1 MANTIGGATIE
12 LAVDSSGVESG
23 LDRVDGAVKRTGR
36 TLDSLRTQGGGALD
50 RIGTG
55 ADTAANR
62 VDKAT
67 RNMISQFERF
77 NSSLVTGKKVGSEFL
92 EELARSRGADMMKL
106 APLIAQTRELEAT
119 QLRAKASTEAAAAA
133 QQAAAEA
140 SRVQAAALREVAQAQ
155 AGKDSY
161 VAGLREQIALYG
173 KSTEEVLRYRAAQAG
188 AAEAAGPLILQLQ
201 NMRAAH
207 DAITESTRLEA
218 QAQRQVAQAQANK
231 DGFLSALREQVALHG
246 KSAEEVLRYRAALA
260 GAAADAEPMIQSI
273 TRMRAAQ
280 EAAAASAKAA
290 ADAQQAATQAQAK
303 GDAFLLSLRE
313 QVALYGKSTEE
324 VLRYKA
330 AQAGAANTAEPQ
342 IQKLQQLKVAQE
354 AVTEAARLAAAA
366 QQQAA
371 QAQSNRDTM
380 LAGLREQIALY
391 GKSTEEVLRYRAA
404 QAGAAGA
411 AEPLI
416 QELQRQK
423 VAQDAVMEATR
434 LAAAAQQQ
442 AAQQQVAG
450 TTMVA
455 SLREQIALYGKTTEE
470 VLRYKA
476 AQAGVAG
483 AAEPHIQELQRLKLA
498 EDAVTAAAKAAA
510 EAQRQAA
517 AAQTGR
523 DSFVAGLQQQAA
535 AIGKS
540 RSELLELQAAQM
552 GVTAQ
557 AAPFIAKLREV
568 EQGLNHAGMSARATA
583 AAMRGVPA
591 QFTDIIVSIQ
601 GGQNPMTVL
610 LQQGG
615 QLKDMFGGLGAAA
628 KALGGYVLG
637 LINPYTIAAAAAA
650 VLAAAFIQ
658 GRNEAIAYNKALIMA
673 GNTATTTSNQL
684 ADMARNISKG
694 VGTQGA
700 AAEAVLAM
708 VATGKVAAGNLEQ
721 FSTTAI
727 KAQRALGQSVGD
739 TAAQF
744 ADLAKAPAATLLKL
758 DETFNFLTADV
769 YKQVKALELQ
779 GRTVEAGT
787 LAQKEW
793 NKTLG
798 DVSGKVTENLG
809 SLQKAWKWVSDGAKE
824 AWDSMLNVG
833 REESLEDQ
841 LAAVQKRL
849 ATSSEAASGKLPNGL
864 TAGAE
869 TRSPAYAKRLAED
882 LALEAILKSQIATE
896 KAGIAPKETANK
908 LREAGLKWVQD
919 EEKYLTRVQLREQ
932 EIAKTSIQGAALVAA
947 GSIKQS
953 ELDGRLGAIRIKYA
967 DTYNLSIDAQIEL
980 LKRRS
985 VVEEEAAKRSMTT
998 LGSDRAA
1005 GLATSLLAEFKYAE
1019 DVEKRDQ
1026 EAFARRKKLL
1036 EKELALTAG
1045 KPNSAKEQTGLRGTI
1060 AEVDAQALS
1069 RTLQLKDDI
1078 RVLDIKDTKQAAA
1091 SLADLADK
1099 RAADLQAIRAQL
1111 QAQKDANDLI
1121 GKSAIEVNSFNKA
1134 QTEEVAKR
1142 LENEASIIGANEAR
1156 SDEAAKMR
1164 ETAAAVRELG
1174 AEKARGLTLSAGTD
1188 VAKAKELLDI
1198 LVAVDNAAKQAAQGM
1213 TESFGRVGSA
1223 IGGLTTA
1230 LSGYAV
1236 QQMTIAAQLA
1246 SIKADPKNGA
1256 DKIAQAEL
1264 AATKASA
1271 TAKVKSYADMATAA
1285 KGFFKEN
1292 TAGYKVM
1299 EGAEKAFRAYQ
1310 MAQEIQAMVTKSG
1323 LLTAFTGMF
1332 VTAKA
1337 TETAVE
1343 KVSTTTSVANAGA
1356 QASAWGVTAVVKAI
1370 ASLPFPL
1377 NLAAGAATLA
1387 AVVAIG
1393 AKMVGGMSGGSGG
1406 GKSAADV
1413 QKVQG
1418 TGSVFGDSSAKSDS
1432 IRRSIEQ
1439 LKANSD
1445 NMLPINQGMLTALQ
1459 SIEASMAGLTNL
1471 VVRTPGLTDGTN
1483 MGIQTGTIAKSNGMS
1498 IASGAQIGSMIG
1510 GYIAGPL
1517 GMAIGAIGGAIIGGL
1532 KSIWGKTTQNIV
1544 DSGLQYGGSLR
1555 GLEGGKGFA
1564 QYASIDTKKS
1574 SWLGL
1579 SKSTSNSVQTQGL
1592 NDELSKQFG
1601 LIFTGL
1607 DKSLQA
1613 ASVAMGGSAAE
1624 VTKVLDNLTLESTKV
1639 SLKGLTGTALTDA
1652 LNSVISKSMDEI
1664 AQAAFPQFDDFRK
1677 VGEGYA
1683 ETVMR
1688 LAGDYAKLDS
1698 ILASSSTTF
1707 GATGIASIAAR
1718 ERLIELTGGIDK
1730 LASQSNAFIQGFL
1743 SQAEQLAPV
1752 QKYVADQLAA
1762 MGLQSLT
1769 TRDQFKN
1776 YVLGLASSGALLVSG
1791 DITTRSQEQYA
1802 ALLALSE
1809 AFAKT
1814 HAATEDLTKSEQA
1827 IADERK
1833 DLQTQLNELTMTSVQ
1848 MLAMQRAAIAGS
1860 NKALFDQ
1867 VQAAKAVVSAKDA
1880 LGKAYEK
1887 EASAAQ
1893 AALDKSKSWVATLN
1907 GLNASFAL
1915 GNQSILTP
1923 EQKYAEAR
1931 AQFEKTLAAANAGD
1945 TTAQSGL
1952 SAAEQAFLTASQAVN
1967 ASDAKYAADYARVI
1981 AANEEAAKWASA
1993 QVNVQQASL
2002 DALKAQVSG
2011 LITINDSVLTVAQA
2025 IANLQAAMGTAT
2037 GLGVKFDGSHAGGLA
2052 NVPFDGYAAEL
2063 HRGEMVVDAPAA
2075 AAMRRYF
2082 GGAPSQGGGNN
2093 DALVAEIK
2101 LLRAE
2106 VAAHRADQDK
2116 QTGATIQATVESN
2129 DKAAKTVVAGVDK
2142 SAKGSIWANTV
2153 KGEYA

>member
-1 MANTIGGATIE
+1 MTNTIGGATIE

-50 RIGTG
+50 SIGNGG
-55 ADTAANR
+55 AAAANR
-62 VDKAT
+62 VDAAT
-67 RNMISQFERF
+67 RNIAGAVERANAALIS
-77 NSSLVTGKKVGSEFL
+77 GKKSGAEYF
-92 EELARSRGADMMKL
+92 EELGRSRGADMMKL
-106 APLIAQTRELEAT
+106 APLIAQLRETEAA

-140 SRVQAAALREVAQAQ
+140 ARAQAAALREVAQAQ

-207 DAITESTRLEA
+207 EAITESTRLEA

-273 TRMRAAQ
+273 TRMKAAQ
-280 EAAAASAKAA
+280 EAATASAKAA

-303 GDAFLLSLRE
+303 GDAFLISLRE

-330 AQAGAANTAEPQ
+330 AQAGAANAAEPQ

-404 QAGAAGA
+404 RAGAAGA

-423 VAQDAVMEATR
+423 VAQDAVTEATR
-434 LAAAAQQQ
+434 LATAAQQQ

-498 EDAVTAAAKAAA
+498 EDAVTAAARAAA

-517 AAQTGR
+517 TAQTGR

-535 AIGKS
+535 AIGKT
-540 RSELLELQAAQM
+540 RADLLELQAAQM
-552 GVTAQ
+552 GVTTQ

-601 GGQNPMTVL
+601 GGQAPLTVL

-615 QLKDMFGGLGAAA
+615 QLKDMFGGLGNAA
-628 KALGGYVLG
+628 KALGGYILK
-637 LINPYTIAAAAAA
+637 LITPLTIAAAGAA
-650 VLAAAFIQ
+650 VLVVAFVQ
-658 GRNEAIAYNKALIMA
+658 GRNEMIAYSKALILA
-673 GNTATTTSNQL
+673 GNTATTTSSQL
-684 ADMARNISKG
+684 SDMARNISKG

-700 AAEAVLAM
+700 AAEAVIAM

-721 FSTTAI
+721 FSATAI

-744 ADLAKAPAATLLKL
+744 ADLGKAPVATLLKL
-758 DETFNFLTADV
+758 DETFHFLTADI

-809 SLQKAWKWVSDGAKE
+809 TLQKAWKWVSDGAKE
-824 AWDSMLNVG
+824 AWDSMLNIG
-833 REESLEDQ
+833 REESLGDQ

-849 ATSSEAASGKLPNGL
+849 TTSAGAASGKLPNGL
-864 TAGAE
+864 SAGAE

-882 LALEAILKSQIATE
+882 LALEASLKSQIATE
-896 KAGIAPKETANK
+896 KAGIAPKEAANK

-919 EEKYLTRVQLREQ
+919 EEKYLSRVQLREQ
-932 EIAKTSIQGAALVAA
+932 EIAKTRAQGAAAGVSQADVDARLAA
-947 GSIKQS
+947 IK
-953 ELDGRLGAIRIKYA
+953 LRYA
-967 DTYNLSIDAQIEL
+967 DTYNIAIDTQIEL
-980 LKRRS
+980 LKRRGA
-985 VVEEEAAKRSMTT
+985 VEEEAAKRSMAT
-998 LGSDRAA
+998 LGADRAA
-1005 GLATSLLAEFKYAE
+1005 GLATSLLAEFAYA
-1019 DVEKRDQ
+1019 DAVAKLDQDALARKR
-1026 EAFARRKKLL
+1026 ALL
-1036 EKELALTAG
+1036 VAELALTAA
-1045 KPNSAKEQTGLRGTI
+1045 KPNSKKEQAGLSGAI
-1060 AEVDAQALS
+1060 AELDAQALS

-1078 RVLDIKDTKQAAA
+1078 RVLDIKDTKQAANN
-1091 SLADLADK
+1091 LADLADK
-1099 RAADLQAIRAQL
+1099 RATDLQALQAQL
-1111 QAQKDANDLI
+1111 QAQKDANTLI
-1121 GKSAIEVNSFNKA
+1121 GLSAVETIKFNQSLVEEAATRKEV
-1134 QTEEVAKR
+1134 
-1142 LENEASIIGANEAR
+1142 EAGILDTIIGRE
-1156 SDEAAKMR
+1156 SEAAALRASAVAMR
-1164 ETAAAVRELG
+1164 ALG
-1174 AEKARGLTLSAGTD
+1174 AEQARGLGLSAGTD

-1230 LSGYAV
+1230 LTGYAV
-1236 QQMTIAAQLA
+1236 QQQTIAAQLA
-1246 SIKADPKNGA
+1246 SIKADPKNST

-1271 TAKVKSYADMATAA
+1271 TAKVKSYADMTTAA

-1299 EGAEKAFRAYQ
+1299 EGAEKAFRAYE
-1310 MAQEIQAMVTKSG
+1310 MAMAVESMVKKIFFKETEVAANLALNGSKLTGEAATTAASTG
-1323 LLTAFTGMF
+1323 LA
-1332 VTAKA
+1332 A
-1337 TETAVE
+1337 TE
-1343 KVSTTTSVANAGA
+1343 
-1356 QASAWGVTAVVKAI
+1356 ASAWGITAVVKAL
-1370 ASLPFPL
+1370 ASLPFPM

-1393 AKMVGGMSGGSGG
+1393 ATMMGGVGGGSV
-1406 GKSAADV
+1406 SVSEQRQAAN
-1413 QKVQG
+1413 G
-1418 TGSVFGDSSAKSDS
+1418 TGTVLGDSSAKS
-1432 IRRSIEQ
+1432 E
-1439 LKANSD
+1439 
-1445 NMLPINQGMLTALQ
+1445 
-1459 SIEASMAGLTNL
+1459 
-1471 VVRTPGLTDGTN
+1471 
-1483 MGIQTGTIAKSNGMS
+1483 S
-1498 IASGAQIGSMIG
+1498 IAHSLAIMEKNSGLGLAYSSSMVVSLKQIVSG
-1510 GYIAGPL
+1510 
-1517 GMAIGAIGGAIIGGL
+1517 IGGL
-1532 KSIWGKTTQNIV
+1532 GSLLVRSDTLTTSLATQSASSGGWLGSIVSSIFGGKTTVQDAGIV
-1544 DSGLQYGGSLR
+1544 TGKTSLGALDISGLNVSSYV
-1555 GLEGGKGFA
+1555 
-1564 QYASIDTKKS
+1564 DTKKS
-1574 SWLGL
+1574 GGWFSSDKYKTALTGLGSETSDQFTKIILGL
-1579 SKSTSNSVQTQGL
+1579 RTTIVGAADLLGLGGDAFTSQL
-1592 NDELSKQFG
+1592 NTFVVDLGKISLKDLKGDE
-1601 LIFTGL
+1601 
-1607 DKSLQA
+1607 LQA
-1613 ASVAMGGSAAE
+1613 ALETAFSKAGDDMARYGVAG
-1624 VTKVLDNLTLESTKV
+1624 LEQYQV
-1639 SLKGLTGTALTDA
+1639 
-1652 LNSVISKSMDEI
+1652 
-1664 AQAAFPQFDDFRK
+1664 
-1677 VGEGYA
+1677 VGEGYL
-1683 ETVMR
+1683 ET
-1688 LAGDYAKLDS
+1688 LARVANDYLQVSDV
-1698 ILASSSTTF
+1698 LAVLGKSFNTTGL
-1707 GATGIASIAAR
+1707 GAVALSESLITAAGGL
-1718 ERLIELTGGIDK
+1718 EELTSGT
-1730 LASQSNAFIQGFL
+1730 SYFVENFL
-1743 SQAEQLAPV
+1743 TEAERMAPITKSV
-1752 QKYVADQLAA
+1752 NDA
-1762 MGLQSLT
+1762 MGKLGKSGVT
-1769 TRDQFKN
+1769 TVDQFKAL
-1776 YVLGLASSGALLVSG
+1776 VLAQDLN
-1791 DITTRSQEQYA
+1791 TTAGQAMYAQLIAIAEPFKKAADYA
-1802 ALLALSE
+1802 AELA
-1809 AFAKT
+1809 
-1814 HAATEDLTKSEQA
+1814 AATGDLAAVNKTASE
-1827 IADERK
+1827 IASERK
-1833 DLQTQLNELTMTSVQ
+1833 DLLQQLNELTKTETAL
-1848 MLAMQRAAIAGS
+1848 LAIQRAGIADV

-1880 LGKAYEK
+1880 LGKAYDR
-1887 EASAAQ
+1887 EAAAAQ
-1893 AALDKSKSWVATLN
+1893 TALDKSKSWVATLN
-1907 GLNASFAL
+1907 GLNASMAL
-1915 GNQSILTP
+1915 GNQSTLTP

-1952 SAAEQAFLTASQAVN
+1952 SAAEQAFLTASQVVN
-1967 ASDAKYAADYARVI
+1967 ASDARYAADYARVL
-1981 AANEEAAKWASA
+1981 AANDEALKWASA
-1993 QVNVQQASL
+1993 QVDVQQASL

-2025 IANLQAAMGTAT
+2025 IANLHSAMGTAT

-2052 NVPFDGYAAEL
+2052 NVPFDGYSAEL
-2063 HRGEMVVDAPAA
+2063 HRGEVVVDAQAA

-2082 GGAPSQGGGNN
+2082 GGAPSQGGGNT

-2101 LLRAE
+2101 RLNEKLDKLN
-2106 VAAHRADQDK
+2106 AD
-2116 QTGATIQATVESN
+2116 TNRNAGATIQATVESN
-2129 DKAAKTVVAGVDK
+2129 DKAAKTVVAGIDK
-2142 SAKGSIWANTV
+2142 STKSAVWGKQE
-2153 KGEYA
+2153 EYSK